1 VNRLRISIILAAIL
15 AVGVEASAQDA
26 SKKSASIWRPEEGVY
41 AVPGKTFEMRCGELG
56 DAFIDFADNLIGGSE
71 YGCEVRKTTA
81 SAPGALTIEADCSDA
96 QTEQTKRELILLK
109 RVDDRNFSWRQITAG
124 SKDRGITFSY
134 CPEPIQ
140 ELNRQDKARSKA
152 EADRKRASEP
162 AQKQ

>member
-1 VNRLRISIILAAIL
+1 ML

-26 SKKSASIWRPEEGVY
+26 SKTPASSWRPKEGVY

-81 SAPGALTIEADCSDA
+81 SAPGALKIEADCSDA

-109 RVDDRNFSWRQITAG
+109 RVDDRSFSWRNITAG
-124 SKDRGITFSY
+124 SKDRGTTFSY
-134 CPEPIQ
+134 CPEAVQ
-140 ELNRQDKARSKA
+140 ESNRQNQARSKA
-152 EADRKRASEP
+152 EADQKGASEP
-162 AQKQ
+162 APKQ

>member
-1 VNRLRISIILAAIL
+1 ML

-26 SKKSASIWRPEEGVY
+26 SKTPASSWRPKEGVY

-81 SAPGALTIEADCSDA
+81 SAPGALKIEADCFDA
-96 QTEQTKRELILLK
+96 QTEQTKRELIMLK
-109 RVDDRNFSWRQITAG
+109 RVDDRSFSWRHITAG

-134 CPEPIQ
+134 CPEAVQ
-140 ELNRQDKARSKA
+140 ELNREDKARSKA
-152 EADRKRASEP
+152 EADQKRASEP
-162 AQKQ
+162 TPKP